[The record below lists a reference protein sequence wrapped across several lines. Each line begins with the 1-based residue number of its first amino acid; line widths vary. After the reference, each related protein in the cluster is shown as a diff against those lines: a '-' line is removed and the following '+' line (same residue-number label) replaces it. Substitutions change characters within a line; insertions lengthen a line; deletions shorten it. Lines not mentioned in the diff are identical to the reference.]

1 MYERLEF
8 FGEIEE
14 FYTYRSA
21 RCVHSVIIELTPSQK
36 VFLKEY
42 LEDKMDN
49 HITWKAG
56 DMYYTYS
63 DGCLYIGNS
72 INIKNW

>member
-1 MYERLEF
+1 MYEKLEF
-8 FGEIEE
+8 IGEIEE

-21 RCVHSVIIELTPSQK
+21 RCNHSVVIELSSVQK
-36 VFLKEY
+36 AFLREY
-42 LEDKMDN
+42 LGNKMDN

-63 DGCLYIGNS
+63 DGHLYIGNS
-72 INIKNW
+72 INVKSW

>member
-1 MYERLEF
+1 MHESLDF
-8 FGEIEE
+8 IGEIEE

-21 RCVHSVIIELTPSQK
+21 RCNHSFSIELSTSQK
-36 VFLKEY
+36 EFLREY

-49 HITWKAG
+49 HITWKSG

>member
-1 MYERLEF
+1 MYKSLDF
-8 FGEIEE
+8 FKEIEE

-21 RCVHSVIIELTPSQK
+21 RCNHSFSIELSPSQK

-42 LEDKMDN
+42 LGDRMDN
-49 HITWKAG
+49 HISWKSH

-63 DGCLYIGNS
+63 DGCLYIGTS
-72 INIKNW
+72 IHIKNW